1 MNGRAETQSVIRPDD
16 WERIAALLGGM
27 GAAVRDGIV
36 SGRRIGDAGIHRVTA
51 ADTIY
56 RIDKVGE
63 DALLAWFE
71 SRWPASLPVDVIAE
85 GLGDEKGHR
94 FPAGAR
100 EAALTILID
109 PIDGTRGL
117 MYDKRP
123 AWFLAGAAPSG
134 DRPGRLRDLR
144 AAAMVEIPTSRQTLA
159 DEITA
164 WADSTG
170 TTFHSRARRSDLSG
184 GDSRP
189 INLHPS
195 TAGDLRHGFA
205 SFANFFPEGRTEI
218 QRIEDCFLRA
228 HLPETPS
235 PTPLVFNDQYI
246 STGGQLYELISGR
259 DRFVADLRPL
269 VFHRH
274 GLDECL
280 SCHPYDLACLPVA
293 RSSGCVVEDPWGGA
307 LDAPLDTTT
316 PVAWVGYAN
325 RTLAERLRPLLRAAL
340 AECGYRET

>member
-1 MNGRAETQSVIRPDD
+1 MSGRAEAGPPVRPDD
-16 WERIAALLGGM
+16 WERIAGRLADM

-36 SGRRIGDAGIHRVTA
+36 TGRRIGDAGIHRVTA

-71 SRWPASLPVDVIAE
+71 NHWPAALPVDVIAE
-85 GLGDEKGHR
+85 GLGDETGRR

-100 EAALTILID
+100 EAALAILID

-123 AWFLAGAAPSG
+123 AWFLAGAAPAG
-134 DRPGRLRDLR
+134 GRPGRLRDLR

-164 WADSTG
+164 WTPSTG
-170 TTFHSRARRSDLSG
+170 AFRSRARRSDLSG
-184 GDSRP
+184 GGSRAVG
-189 INLHPS
+189 LRPS

-205 SFANFFPEGRTEI
+205 SFANFFPEGRAEI
-218 QRIEDCFLRA
+218 HRIEDRFLRA

-246 STGGQLYELISGR
+246 STGGQIHELISGR

-269 VFHRH
+269 VFRRH
-274 GLDECL
+274 GLDDCL
-280 SCHPYDLACLPVA
+280 ACHPYDLACLPVA
-293 RSSGCVVEDPWGGA
+293 RASGCVFEDPWGGP

-325 RTLAERLRPLLRAAL
+325 EYLAGRLRPLLRRAL
-340 AECGYRET
+340 AECGYRE